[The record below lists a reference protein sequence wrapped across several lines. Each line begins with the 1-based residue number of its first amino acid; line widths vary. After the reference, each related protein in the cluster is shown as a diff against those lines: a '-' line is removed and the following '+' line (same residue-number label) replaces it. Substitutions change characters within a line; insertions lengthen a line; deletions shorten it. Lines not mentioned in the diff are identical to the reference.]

1 MRTHPRAPTCSF
13 KMSSRVIVKNLP
25 SKATSKELKEH
36 FSKCGQITDVKLMYT
51 RSGTFRR
58 FAFVGYSDSF
68 SAQESIKYFNNTYIG
83 TSKIQVIEA
92 KSFGDSSIPRPWSR
106 YSTGSSTNQIYEKK
120 RKSTKDSSIEE
131 EGQKEKE
138 EGRKSKRLK
147 LNEDF
152 HQSQLASLIN
162 ELEELK
168 SEPGFM
174 EFLVANERGRSS
186 ETWSNEGKG
195 GSENDKKK
203 KKRKEVEIDEDETN
217 NSRVPSSV
225 SDLEFLKSKVVEHVT
240 DETREEEREEESEPP
255 PPLHTIRMR
264 GLPYDASEKHVH
276 KFFSPI
282 QLSNIRLLKDD
293 RERCSG
299 LAFVDVMSETDLKE
313 AMKRNKGRMGR
324 RYIELVVDT
333 GSKEKTVK
341 EKSKRPWEEKEDEE
355 TVESIADSGRI
366 FIRNLPYTTTEE
378 ELTELF
384 EEYGQLS
391 EINLLVDK
399 STGSSIGLGYVTFMF
414 PEHAVKAFSEL
425 DGQVFQGRLLHLLP
439 SKPPNKEVGVVKSIE
454 PETQSS
460 SFKSKQKEKLKSEAG
475 SSHNWNTL
483 FLGSNAVA
491 DSTADQFGVRKS
503 ELLDLD
509 TTQSLAVRLALG
521 ETQLVNET
529 REFLESHGVKLNSFD
544 TEENELTRKRSKN
557 VILVKNLPFGT
568 STKELTELFA
578 PFGSLSRVILPP
590 AGISALVEY
599 SSSSNAK
606 VAFKKLSYCEFKH
619 LPLYLEW
626 APFGV
631 MSGEPSQPV
640 KDTGKAEE
648 SSSIFVKNLNFSTT
662 DDGLS
667 SHFKERVGGV
677 VSAKVSKKY
686 TPKAGGGASLSM
698 GFGFVTFSSK
708 TAALKALKELQ
719 SSLLDGHK
727 LELQLSH
734 SAPSVSDAASATSHK
749 VTKSL
754 MPKGPKNKILI
765 RNVPFEASRKELSQ
779 LLSTFGKIKNLRL
792 PKKQN
797 EPNSHRGFC
806 FVEYST
812 TEDARSAFESL
823 ADSTHLYGRRLVLEW
838 AEGDDTVDDIRAKT
852 ALRFY
857 KGEEGPEKK
866 KSKRITISDND
877 ID

>member
-1 MRTHPRAPTCSF
+1 MYSF
-13 KMSSRVIVKNLP
+13 IIV
-25 SKATSKELKEH
+25 A
-36 FSKCGQITDVKLMYT
+36 
-51 RSGTFRR
+51 
-58 FAFVGYSDSF
+58 
-68 SAQESIKYFNNTYIG
+68 
-83 TSKIQVIEA
+83 
-92 KSFGDSSIPRPWSR
+92 
-106 YSTGSSTNQIYEKK
+106 
-120 RKSTKDSSIEE
+120 
-131 EGQKEKE
+131 
-138 EGRKSKRLK
+138 
-147 LNEDF
+147 
-152 HQSQLASLIN
+152 
-162 ELEELK
+162 
-168 SEPGFM
+168 
-174 EFLVANERGRSS
+174 
-186 ETWSNEGKG
+186 
-195 GSENDKKK
+195 
-203 KKRKEVEIDEDETN
+203 
-217 NSRVPSSV
+217 RVPSSV
-225 SDLEFLKSKVVEHVT
+225 SDLEFLKSKIVEHVT
-240 DETREEEREEESEPP
+240 DETTEEEREDVKESDPP

-264 GLPYDASEKHVH
+264 GLPYDATEKHIH

-293 RERCSG
+293 KERCSG

-324 RYIELVVDT
+324 RYIELLVDT

-341 EKSKRPWEEKEDEE
+341 EKSKRPWEEKDDGD
-355 TVESIADSGRI
+355 TVESIAESGRL

-425 DGQVFQGRLLHLLP
+425 DGKVFQGRLLHLLP
-439 SKPPNKEVGVVKSIE
+439 SKPPNKEVGVVKSTD

-460 SFKSKQKEKLKSEAG
+460 SFKSKQKEKLKSEAA

-544 TEENELTRKRSKN
+544 SDTNEVTKRSKN

-568 STKELTELFA
+568 STKELTELFG

-590 AGISALVEY
+590 AGISALIEY

-606 VAFKKLSYCEFKH
+606 KAFKKLSYSEFKH

-626 APFGV
+626 APFGI
-631 MSGEPSQPV
+631 MSGESSQPV
-640 KDTGKAEE
+640 KDSGKAEE
-648 SSSIFVKNLNFSTT
+648 SLTIFVKNLNFSTT
-662 DDGLS
+662 DDGLCT
-667 SHFKERVGGV
+667 HFKERVSGV
-677 VSAKVSKKY
+677 LSAKVSKKY

-708 TAALKALKELQ
+708 AAALKALKELQ
-719 SSLLDGHK
+719 NSLLDGHK

-734 SAPSVSDAASATSHK
+734 SAPCVSDAASASGRK
-749 VTKSL
+749 ETKSL
-754 MPKGPKNKILI
+754 ISKGPKNKILI

-779 LLSTFGKIKNLRL
+779 LLSTFGKIKNIRL
-792 PKKQN
+792 PKKPN

-866 KSKRITISDND
+866 KSKRIAISDKD